1 MVDAVE
7 QHEEYV
13 QTQEHGTEFN
23 DFAVLC
29 KQFYRERCKS
39 IDGNGYDAGD
49 AEGEQNRGLRAFV
62 CPFFLAGTDVLGYEG
77 GCGKGE
83 AVHRQHD
90 EHIDFVVAAP
100 AGHDAG
106 TEVVDVGLYED
117 IGECG
122 DDGLDPGGKA
132 DGEYSAQDVR
142 IQMQVMPGQTVDIFG
157 GSEKIQDQECGY
169 ELRQDR
175 RKGNA
180 GNAEVEDND
189 KQQVK
194 NDIQDAGQDQVI
206 QGPRRITDG
215 TQDPAAD
222 VVDQQS
228 GDTGKVDGQ
237 VGDGACENIVR
248 CCHKVQHRFYQYNTD
263 AGKEYA
269 QDECS
274 SHDGLDGV
282 VQFFVAFSA
291 EEVSDDDAGTDG
303 KAVKEK
309 YEQVHDHGCGT
320 DGCECLGADEV
331 SDNDGVHGVVQ
342 HLEYVAEHQ
351 GQGEQQDLS
360 GNIALCQIAGGCF
373 LLGHMILPYR
383 HIIIVYVLA
392 DEVSLVAF
400 LAEEC

>member
-1 MVDAVE
+1 M
-7 QHEEYV
+7 
-13 QTQEHGTEFN
+13 
-23 DFAVLC
+23 
-29 KQFYRERCKS
+29 
-39 IDGNGYDAGD
+39 
-49 AEGEQNRGLRAFV
+49 
-62 CPFFLAGTDVLGYEG
+62 
-77 GCGKGE
+77 
-83 AVHRQHD
+83 
-90 EHIDFVVAAP
+90 
-100 AGHDAG
+100 
-106 TEVVDVGLYED
+106 
-117 IGECG
+117 
-122 DDGLDPGGKA
+122 
-132 DGEYSAQDVR
+132 
-142 IQMQVMPGQTVDIFG
+142 
-157 GSEKIQDQECGY
+157 
-169 ELRQDR
+169 
-175 RKGNA
+175 
-180 GNAEVEDND
+180 EDND